1 MNVQGSDSVFCLAA
15 HSSIHTGVECPVKYS
30 LSQPMW
36 SLFFVSQVSLD
47 IHCWKPHRYLKE
59 FLWILHCLMSTRNSA
74 FGFSRGDDLKGR
86 SVWIASTFSS
96 VCFLLLKKQNR
107 KSTV

>member
-36 SLFFVSQVSLD
+36 SLFFVSRVSLD
-47 IHCWKPHRYLKE
+47 IHYWKPHRYLKE
-59 FLWILHCLMSTRNSA
+59 FCGFCIVSCQPEILRLVSQEEMT
-74 FGFSRGDDLKGR
+74 
-86 SVWIASTFSS
+86 
-96 VCFLLLKKQNR
+96 
-107 KSTV
+107 